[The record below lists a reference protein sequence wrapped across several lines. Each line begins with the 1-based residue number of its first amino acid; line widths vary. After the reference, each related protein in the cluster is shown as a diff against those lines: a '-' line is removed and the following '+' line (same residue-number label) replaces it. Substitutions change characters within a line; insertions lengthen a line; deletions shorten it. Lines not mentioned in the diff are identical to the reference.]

1 MKVQYDSAV
10 DALYLELGTRQPCG
24 VVEVAEGVNLD
35 TTDDGQIVG
44 IEILD
49 ASEKI
54 DIDSLLTYT
63 LDLDRGLMR
72 VADEDDRPAR

>member
-10 DALYLELGTRQPCG
+10 DALYLELGTRQPYG

-49 ASEKI
+49 ASLKI

-72 VADEDDRPAR
+72 VADEDDRPTR

>member
-1 MKVQYDSAV
+1 MKVQYDSEA
-10 DALYLELGTRQPCG
+10 DALYLELGTQQPDG
-24 VVEVAEGVNLD
+24 VVEVAAGVNLD
-35 TTDDGQIVG
+35 TTGDGKVVG

-49 ASEKI
+49 ASRKI

-72 VADEDDRPAR
+72 VADENTWPAR